1 LSSLIDRI
9 NNGDVLVGDGA
20 MGTMLFNE
28 GLIPG
33 ECPEKINLEKP
44 GLLEKIAELYCTAG
58 ADIIQTNSFGGSP
71 LKLAQYSLEDDT
83 EKINISAVDAVK
95 CGTKGKA
102 YISGSC
108 GPCGQLIKPYGDIE
122 PETIFENFKRQ
133 IRALINAGV
142 DLITVETMTDLS
154 EAVLA
159 IKASKSVSESI
170 PVAATMTFDHTP
182 KRFFTIMGTNIR
194 DAIDG
199 LIDAG
204 ADIVGSNCGNGIE
217 NMILIAEEFK
227 KHSSVPVMIQSNAG
241 LPVLDGDNVVYPE
254 TPEFMVEKCRKLLDA
269 GVNIIGGCC
278 GTTPDHIS
286 AIAKVVNE
294 YSNFR

>member
-1 LSSLIDRI
+1 LISLIDRI

-20 MGTMLFNE
+20 MGTMLMKE
-28 GLIPG
+28 GLKSG

-44 GLLEKIAELYCTAG
+44 EALEKIAELYFNAG

-71 LKLAQYSLEDDT
+71 LKLAQYSLDDYT
-83 EKINISAVDAVK
+83 EKINISAVNAVMR
-95 CGTKGKA
+95 GIDGKA

-108 GPCGQLIKPYGDIE
+108 GPCGQLIKPYGDVE
-122 PETIFENFKRQ
+122 PETIFENFQRQ
-133 IRALINAGV
+133 TQALINAGV
-142 DLITVETMTDLS
+142 DLITVETMTDIN

-170 PVAATMTFDHTP
+170 AVAATMTFDPTP
-182 KRFFTIMGTNIR
+182 KGFFTIMGTNTEM
-194 DAIDG
+194 AVKE

-217 NMILIAEEFK
+217 NMILIAEEFRK
-227 KHSSVPVMIQSNAG
+227 FSSVPVMIQSNAG
-241 LPVLDGDNVVYPE
+241 LPLLDGDNVVYPE
-254 TPEFMVEKCRKLLDA
+254 TPEFMAEQCKKLLDI

-278 GTTPDHIS
+278 GTTPDHVS
-286 AIAKVVNE
+286 AMAKVVRE
-294 YSNFR
+294 YSNSR